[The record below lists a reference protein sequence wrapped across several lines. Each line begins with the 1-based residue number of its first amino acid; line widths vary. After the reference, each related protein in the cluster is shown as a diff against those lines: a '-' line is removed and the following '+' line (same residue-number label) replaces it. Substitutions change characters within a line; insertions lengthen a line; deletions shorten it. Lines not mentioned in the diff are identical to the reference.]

1 MAALPSCSCCAYAT
15 TKEHVRIRLSEYES
29 IVSKFKAAERQMEKY
44 HVQINAIQRDVA
56 RKILTAAKSPPLNKD
71 MEEHLMDLEAE
82 YKDMQEDLGC
92 PCCRAG
98 RGAQV
103 AAVEMM
109 AAADTLRFDA
119 LLCTRCL

>member
-1 MAALPSCSCCAYAT
+1 M
-15 TKEHVRIRLSEYES
+15 
-29 IVSKFKAAERQMEKY
+29 SKFKAAERQMEKY

-71 MEEHLMDLEAE
+71 MEEHLMEIVSGFKDLEAE

-103 AAVEMM
+103 GAGEMM
-109 AAADTLRFDA
+109 AAANALRFDA
-119 LLCTRCL
+119 LLCIRCL